1 MVWGQPL
8 RSCSRSIHSALSLWL
23 SVTLGLLAR
32 FFWSSWSWGME
43 DRRRR
48 GSRGWA
54 PSQKRMKVELDL
66 DLKVNRSHLW
76 SKLAKLALKISSSF
90 HLSVWIRHF
99 GFQSDHHLPPA
110 KTGWKRSDDT
120 TISFKF
126 KYREEDVWDHLIWG
140 IKTLL
145 FQHFGSVGPVV
156 LFHAVYRDCAA
167 TLFGAKIPLAWQEVM
182 KAAFCQG
189 SKNTTALTNFS
200 SDFHSLESHC
210 CRHFSL
216 FNPVLRHKCR
226 ASPEREDVLSG
237 HWCHLLRLKEIKDL

>member
-48 GSRGWA
+48 GSRGRA

-110 KTGWKRSDDT
+110 KTGWKSSDDT

-126 KYREEDVWDHLIWG
+126 KYREEDVWVQWWCYFMQFIEIARLHSLVLKFPSRDRKWWRQHFARAA
-140 IKTLL
+140 KTL
-145 FQHFGSVGPVV
+145 QHWP
-156 LFHAVYRDCAA
+156 
-167 TLFGAKIPLAWQEVM
+167 I
-182 KAAFCQG
+182 
-189 SKNTTALTNFS
+189 
-200 SDFHSLESHC
+200 
-210 CRHFSL
+210 
-216 FNPVLRHKCR
+216 
-226 ASPEREDVLSG
+226 
-237 HWCHLLRLKEIKDL
+237 LLVTFTH